1 MMQKPPEQDDTVSG
15 DDDYDIDSW
24 KTCVLL
30 LIYIRNS
37 YAPEEA
43 KLIESGALTTNR
55 TVTTANITT
64 I

>member
-1 MMQKPPEQDDTVSG
+1 MYTI
-15 DDDYDIDSW
+15 DDDDIDSW
-24 KTCVLL
+24 KTFILL
-30 LIYIRNS
+30 LIYIHNL

-43 KLIESGALTTNR
+43 KLIKSGALTTNR